1 MDMTEVYDDDKINK
15 IIELYKKNRQRD
27 KIKYLKKKDDPE
39 FILQNRLRAKTHYE
53 TVYKEKKKENYEKNK
68 VLLQSKSLFRYYKK
82 NEKVEAFRKKYPD
95 KYKLLQDHGIIVS
108 ASGSGSVV

>member
-1 MDMTEVYDDDKINK
+1 MTEVYDDIKINK

-53 TVYKEKKKENYEKNK
+53 TVYKEKKKDNYEKNK
-68 VLLQSKSLFRYYKK
+68 VLLQTKSLFRYYKK
-82 NEKVEAFRKKYPD
+82 NDKVEGFKNKYPE
-95 KYKLLQDHGIIVS
+95 KYQLLQDHGIIASVS
-108 ASGSGSVV
+108 DSGSVV